1 MPVLQTLP
9 DNEEE
14 LSGTNLELAS
24 RTITEKWKIG
34 VYSSPAMDYEY

>member
-1 MPVLQTLP
+1 MWDKVIVLGQ
-9 DNEEE
+9 
-14 LSGTNLELAS
+14 LAS